1 MQLRHDGGV
10 HSTLQTDR
18 MNYPSG
24 RGTRLSLGIAFG
36 LLVAIVLAAGW
47 DALSTLREM
56 HVREESARLN
66 FLSRTEPIVQVRA
79 KLTVYGNLVQE
90 SVFAEGVPSSQAK
103 EVFRQ
108 VQSELGRYPTP
119 RGPDERTLVDRL
131 QTLLAEQERDYN
143 AMVGL
148 REAPQMN
155 LLLNSQLLPTQQRA
169 FAAAEEIVSWNTE
182 QLRAADS
189 ELLSSFNQLRNRMK
203 QLLFLLLG
211 ASLAIALSGFAL
223 IAAQQREI
231 QKRYA
236 ELAKNHEAQ
245 ADLSARLINA
255 QEQERLSIS
264 RELHDEVGQ
273 SLGAMLVDLGRLTS
287 ILPEEN
293 AGIQEAIRK
302 IRASAECSVT
312 SVRNMAL
319 LLRPSMLDDLGLVA
333 AIEWQAREV
342 SRRTDVEVEVDA
354 PELSGELREDVKVCL
369 YRLVQEALNNVSRHS
384 GARHAWVTLR
394 QDQRQIGLTVRDD
407 GKGFDPD
414 RSRGLGLVGMRERL
428 RLLHGLL
435 RVESSPGAGTSIVAS
450 LPLA

>member
-1 MQLRHDGGV
+1 MRHHGGV
-10 HSTLQTDR
+10 QATLQTDR
-18 MNYPSG
+18 RNDHPG
-24 RGTRLSLGIAFG
+24 RGTRVFLGIAFG
-36 LLVAIVLAAGW
+36 SLVAIVLAAGW
-47 DALSTLREM
+47 DALSTVREM
-56 HVREESARLN
+56 HVREESARLD
-66 FLSRTEPIVQVRA
+66 FLSRTEPIVQVRS

-90 SVFAEGVPSSQAK
+90 SVSAESVPFSQAQ
-103 EVFRQ
+103 EAFRQ
-108 VQSELGRYPTP
+108 VQSELDRYPP
-119 RGPDERTLVDRL
+119 LRKPDERTLVDRL
-131 QTLLAEQERDYN
+131 QTLLAEQDLNYS
-143 AMVGL
+143 AMAGL
-148 REAPQMN
+148 RDPPRMK
-155 LLLNSQLLPTQQRA
+155 LLLNSQMLPGQQRA
-169 FAAAEEIVSWNTE
+169 FATVEEIVSWNTG

-189 ELLSSFNQLRNRMK
+189 ELLSGFNQLRNRMK
-203 QLLFLLLG
+203 RLLFLLMG
-211 ASLAIALSGFAL
+211 AALAIALSGFAL
-223 IAAQQREI
+223 ITAQQREI
-231 QKRYA
+231 RKRYA

-245 ADLSARLINA
+245 ADLSARLMNA

-287 ILPEEN
+287 ILPAENTDIEE
-293 AGIQEAIRK
+293 ALRK
-302 IRASAECSVT
+302 IRASAESSVT

-369 YRLVQEALNNVSRHS
+369 YRLVQEALNNVARHS
-384 GARHAWVTLR
+384 GARHAWVTLH
-394 QDQRQIGLTVRDD
+394 QDQREIGLTVRDD

-435 RVESSPGAGTSIVAS
+435 RVESSPGSGTSIVAS
-450 LPLA
+450 LPLT